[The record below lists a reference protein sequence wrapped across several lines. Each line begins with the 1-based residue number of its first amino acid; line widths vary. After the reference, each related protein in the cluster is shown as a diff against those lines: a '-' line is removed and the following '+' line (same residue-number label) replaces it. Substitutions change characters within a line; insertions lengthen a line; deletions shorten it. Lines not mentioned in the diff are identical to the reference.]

1 MDGEARSCVENSR
14 RENHPKTF
22 PTVRNR
28 VARRST
34 KRDPG
39 GSFPTPFFFIPSLL
53 LLPSPPPRPY
63 RPLVSSAGSA
73 GLFIF
78 AVSKRVT
85 DDGTMLIIPSMWEPI
100 VARSYRG
107 REWQRPGFS
116 RPRFLWYLIILKRI
130 DLEKNPLL
138 VEDIY
143 IYIYTC
149 PYGEGTELN
158 GGTESS

>member
-1 MDGEARSCVENSR
+1 MKRGRKKKRRTIFLEMSRKRENDKWIFGLDRTSLPSPLKIYPESARDLMDGEARSCVENSR

-107 REWQRPGFS
+107 RE
-116 RPRFLWYLIILKRI
+116 
-130 DLEKNPLL
+130 
-138 VEDIY
+138 
-143 IYIYTC
+143 
-149 PYGEGTELN
+149 
-158 GGTESS
+158 

>member
-1 MDGEARSCVENSR
+1 MSRKRENDKWIFGLDRTSLPSPLKIYPESARDLMDGEARSCVENSR

-34 KRDPG
+34 RRDPG
-39 GSFPTPFFFIPSLL
+39 GSFPTPFFLFPLFS

-107 REWQRPGFS
+107 RE
-116 RPRFLWYLIILKRI
+116 
-130 DLEKNPLL
+130 
-138 VEDIY
+138 
-143 IYIYTC
+143 
-149 PYGEGTELN
+149 
-158 GGTESS
+158 